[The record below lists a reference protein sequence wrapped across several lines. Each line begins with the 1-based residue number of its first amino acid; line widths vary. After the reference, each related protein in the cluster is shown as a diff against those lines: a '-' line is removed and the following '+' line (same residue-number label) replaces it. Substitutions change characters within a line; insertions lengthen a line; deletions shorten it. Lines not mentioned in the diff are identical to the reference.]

1 MNSKQ
6 SGRENIKS
14 PESQEKENLLNQR
27 QVIKPKAQG
36 QKAVP
41 LHQKDTTAVMAASLE
56 LNAERQRRRKQ
67 RTRRKPRERQCRK
80 NKGIGP

>member
-41 LHQKDTTAVMAASLE
+41 LHQKDTTNDRRDGSFTGA
-56 LNAERQRRRKQ
+56 QRRKA
-67 RTRRKPRERQCRK
+67 KEK
-80 NKGIGP
+80 KAEN